1 MLAQASIDK
10 HHCQSVCWKSPRNNK
25 SSPFL
30 NQHLS
35 SSWMP
40 LTGKHDGLVPK
51 ARHQTASPINNS
63 LPLTPACIQVY
74 SPYIICFPGR
84 MKQSISQPCM
94 FYKSNKILALSTECG
109 IFKSSIHGAAG
120 VPRPGNSWKARRDQL
135 AERSGISYSDH
146 AKCQQD
152 NLIICDPGVG
162 RKIREAMCRIC
173 KRANAKCQTNIG
185 RDEVSRQSQIN
196 VGIQRASVLREVDC
210 NTWVIK
216 TARSDRL
223 FILLMRNKW
232 LVFLSRMIFFTF
244 KIPRYSEAQHPTEVT
259 TKRFSEFRL

>member
-1 MLAQASIDK
+1 MLAQASIHK

-120 VPRPGNSWKARRDQL
+120 QQL
-135 AERSGISYSDH
+135 KSQEG
-146 AKCQQD
+146 
-152 NLIICDPGVG
+152 PVG
-162 RKIREAMCRIC
+162 RKVRYQLLWPRQMSA
-173 KRANAKCQTNIG
+173 
-185 RDEVSRQSQIN
+185 RQSDN
-196 VGIQRASVLREVDC
+196 LWPGGGEKNQRGCVQDL
-210 NTWVIK
+210 
-216 TARSDRL
+216 
-223 FILLMRNKW
+223 
-232 LVFLSRMIFFTF
+232 
-244 KIPRYSEAQHPTEVT
+244 
-259 TKRFSEFRL
+259 

>member
-10 HHCQSVCWKSPRNNK
+10 HRCQSVCWKSPRNNK

-109 IFKSSIHGAAG
+109 IFKSSIHGSAG

-135 AERSGISYSDH
+135 AEKVRYQLLWPRQMSARQSDH
-146 AKCQQD
+146 LWPGGGEKNQRGYVQD
-152 NLIICDPGVG
+152 L
-162 RKIREAMCRIC
+162 
-173 KRANAKCQTNIG
+173 
-185 RDEVSRQSQIN
+185 
-196 VGIQRASVLREVDC
+196 
-210 NTWVIK
+210 
-216 TARSDRL
+216 
-223 FILLMRNKW
+223 
-232 LVFLSRMIFFTF
+232 
-244 KIPRYSEAQHPTEVT
+244 
-259 TKRFSEFRL
+259 

>member
-1 MLAQASIDK
+1 MLAQASWYTNI
-10 HHCQSVCWKSPRNNK
+10 SVVVFAGSPGNNK
-25 SSPFL
+25 SSPVL

-40 LTGKHDGLVPK
+40 LTGKHDWLVPK
-51 ARHQTASPINNS
+51 AQHQTASPINNS

-74 SPYIICFPGR
+74 SPYIICFPSR

-152 NLIICDPGVG
+152 NLIICDPGVR
-162 RKIREAMCRIC
+162 RKTTEAVCRIC
-173 KRANAKCQTNIG
+173 KRANAKCQTNRS
-185 RDEVSRQSQIN
+185 RDEVSRQSQIS
-196 VGIQRASVLREVDC
+196 VSIQRASVLR
-210 NTWVIK
+210 
-216 TARSDRL
+216 
-223 FILLMRNKW
+223 
-232 LVFLSRMIFFTF
+232 
-244 KIPRYSEAQHPTEVT
+244 
-259 TKRFSEFRL
+259 